1 MDELQK
7 TRRPK
12 PSYCIYIELY
22 QWNSIL
28 FFEVLEQIDSL
39 HFKDYDSPAGLHCQ
53 SVLTDRLQK
62 AHNNAVMVLCVLLS
76 HAFRVRL
83 GGARLRA
90 LISFC
95 ISLSTLL
102 VLPPLFDSNLVR
114 LLLITK
120 GIVNHDAIYCAL
132 FPCTFPASSTF
143 YSDSFITRFRCV
155 LIDSRHPSAAVPLW
169 GYSTVVLCAG

>member
-1 MDELQK
+1 MK
-7 TRRPK
+7 FN
-12 PSYCIYIELY
+12 IV
-22 QWNSIL
+22 
-28 FFEVLEQIDSL
+28 FEALEQIDSL
-39 HFKDYDSPAGLHCQ
+39 HFTDYDSPAGLHCQ

-95 ISLSTLL
+95 ISLSTRP

-114 LLLITK
+114 LPFK
-120 GIVNHDAIYCAL
+120 QKE
-132 FPCTFPASSTF
+132 SS
-143 YSDSFITRFRCV
+143 
-155 LIDSRHPSAAVPLW
+155 P
-169 GYSTVVLCAG
+169 